1 MTNPRIEIKYPNM
14 KIYTK
19 GGDKGFTSL
28 VQGQRVKKD
37 SVRIE
42 AYGMVDELNSSIGIL
57 DALVNDEFLKKDFNL
72 LQHQLFDL
80 GSLLACKD
88 KMEYLPDITDE
99 DVIYLEKR
107 IDEMVAELP
116 VLKHFIL
123 PGGSLAVA
131 QAHVVRTICRKAE
144 RRCITLADVE
154 EIDEVLIKFLNRLSD
169 YFFIVARKIGQN
181 EGVKEIIWENTKT
194 KK

>member
-1 MTNPRIEIKYPNM
+1 MTNLRIEIKNANM

-37 SVRIE
+37 SLRIE
-42 AYGMVDELNSSIGIL
+42 AYGMVDELNSNIGLL
-57 DALVNDEFLKKDFNL
+57 DAMVNDEFLKKDFNL

-80 GSLLACKD
+80 GSLLACKE

-99 DVIYLEKR
+99 DVVYLETR
-107 IDEMVAELP
+107 IDQMVTELP

-144 RRCITLADVE
+144 RRCITLGDVE
-154 EIDEVLIKFLNRLSD
+154 EIDGVLIKFLNRMSD